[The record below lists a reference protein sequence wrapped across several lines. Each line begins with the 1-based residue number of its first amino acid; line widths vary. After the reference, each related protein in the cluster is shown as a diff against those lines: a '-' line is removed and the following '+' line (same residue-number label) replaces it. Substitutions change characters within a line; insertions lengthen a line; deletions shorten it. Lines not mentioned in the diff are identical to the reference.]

1 MDDKPVDRVR
11 MALLFPL
18 LAVLVIAAYA
28 GGLGVLFIV
37 LESTPMGTWMVVI
50 VGLALVILV
59 PTVAAIAEHRS
70 ESR

>member
-11 MALLFPL
+11 MAMLFPL

-37 LESTPMGTWMVVI
+37 LESTALGVWLVVI
-50 VGLALVILV
+50 VGMALVIVV

>member
-1 MDDKPVDRVR
+1 MDDKPADRVR
-11 MALLFPL
+11 MAMLFPL

-28 GGLGVLFIV
+28 GGLGVLFMV
-37 LESTPMGTWMVVI
+37 LESTSLGNWLVVI
-50 VGLALVILV
+50 VGLSLVIAV